1 MSLQRSG
8 IAARAVGS
16 LFILPFA
23 AGLLIWPYG
32 TLPLTALLIVLA
44 AREGAQSAEESQR
57 IEDRGREEDDL
68 IC

>member
-1 MSLQRSG
+1 MSRPRSG

-44 AREGAQSAEESQR
+44 AREGAQIVGAISGGASAAWSAA
-57 IEDRGREEDDL
+57 L
-68 IC
+68 